1 METIQINRCVC
12 CMADIPVEAV
22 FCPHCGKNPR
32 VVDQPAYCLRPFS
45 ILRGKYMV
53 GRMLGRGGF
62 GITYVGWDMA
72 LEAKVAIKECYPG
85 SLAVRDGSVSNLLQ
99 WDTSLAHDGQWRASC
114 ESFLREARKMAKIR
128 DVPEVVRV
136 LDTFEENNTAYIVMD
151 FVEGITLKEWLE
163 KNGSLTPDGC
173 VELLRPLMTTLSR
186 IHQQGIIHR
195 DISPDNI
202 MIRADGSI
210 KLLDLGAAKELT
222 PQHSHHSLLVTK
234 NGFSPVEQYTETGKI
249 GPWTDVYALCATLY
263 YCMTGKTVPPAL
275 DRLDDPLPLQFQRE
289 DFKEP
294 LPEAMAAALIS
305 GLAIRASD
313 RTQSVDELLR
323 QLESGGAPEPVIPP
337 TEAFIPPAEPVIP
350 PTEAFIP
357 PAEPVI
363 PPTEAFIPPAEP
375 VIPPTEAFIPP
386 AAPAAPQGQPVNP
399 EFQPAPTANK
409 KRPSKV
415 GLNIVMMVGGLVILY
430 DSIWYVRL
438 SWLINLAGVILAAAG
453 LATAVQVIRSRQT
466 PNPRLKSNLFL
477 TWEVALIAMLT
488 VDGLILLYEAW
499 DYLDWWGSIP
509 MNLVLGILC
518 CGFIVAV
525 LIVRLSRKLRAVR
538 NAPASTEP
546 DARAGQDA
554 FQGTLDLL
562 QIFFWIFVAA
572 AAALVLLSLIIAD
585 TYQMVLSSVPGM
597 LLSAIFYIVSA
608 VFVFRCRRRIWELPD
623 ARLADGVR
631 RTAVFFGTLILIHV
645 LLTALHQIILWFNPY
660 LISRLLSWL
669 IDLMH

>member
-12 CMADIPVEAV
+12 CMADIPAGAV
-22 FCPHCGKNPR
+22 FCPHCGKNPLT
-32 VVDQPAYCLRPFS
+32 VDQPAYCLRPFS

-128 DVPEVVRV
+128 DVSEVVRV

-163 KNGSLTPDGC
+163 KNGALTPDGC
-173 VELLRPLMTTLSR
+173 IELLRPLMTTLSQ

-234 NGFSPVEQYTETGKI
+234 NGFSPVEQYTESGKI

-263 YCMTGKTVPPAL
+263 YCMTCKTVPPAL
-275 DRLDDPLPLQFQRE
+275 DRLDDPLPLQFRRE

-294 LPEAMAAALIS
+294 LPEAMEAALLA
-305 GLAIRASD
+305 GLAIRAAD

-375 VIPPTEAFIPP
+375 
-386 AAPAAPQGQPVNP
+386 AAPGPGQAMPQGQPVNP
-399 EFQPAPTANK
+399 EFQPAPMANTK
-409 KRPSKV
+409 QPSKV
-415 GLNIVMMVGGLVILY
+415 GLNIAMAVGGLVILY
-430 DSIWYVRL
+430 DIYWHMPLGLLPY
-438 SWLINLAGVILAAAG
+438 LAGISGVILAAAG
-453 LATAVQVIRSRQT
+453 LATIVQVIRSRQI

-488 VDGLILLYEAW
+488 VDGLILLYVAW

-538 NAPASTEP
+538 NAPASAGP
-546 DARAGQDA
+546 AMQAGQGA

-562 QIFFWIFVAA
+562 QVFFWIFVAA

-608 VFVFRCRRRIWELPD
+608 VFVFRCRRRITKLSD

-645 LLTALHQIILWFNPY
+645 LLTALHQIILWFDPY
-660 LISRLLSWL
+660 LISRLLNWL
-669 IDLMH
+669 INLTH